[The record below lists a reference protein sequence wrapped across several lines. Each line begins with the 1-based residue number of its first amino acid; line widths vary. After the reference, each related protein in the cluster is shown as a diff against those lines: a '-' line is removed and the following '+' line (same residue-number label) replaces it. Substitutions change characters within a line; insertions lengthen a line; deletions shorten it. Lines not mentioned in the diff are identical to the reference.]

1 MSVIEQIEK
10 HNFEDY
16 VLEKLGW
23 TKEQKSFSGTLIY
36 NIEDNSGN
44 EISTIVCKRMD
55 TKISVNYIYPNEN
68 SDDAT
73 DFVIVYDKQKRDID
87 YAKTT
92 DNVVNFNE
100 AKLFILTLSQM
111 IKQTTPVFYPVAK
124 ISEKLNHNHNI

>member
-1 MSVIEQIEK
+1 MAFPDFITPIMKQA
-10 HNFEDY
+10 
-16 VLEKLGW
+16 
-23 TKEQKSFSGTLIY
+23 Y
-36 NIEDNSGN
+36 NIEDHSGN

-100 AKLFILTLSQM
+100 AKLFILTLSEM
-111 IKQTTPVFYPVAK
+111 IKQTTPVFYPVSK
-124 ISEKLNHNHNI
+124 ISEKLNHNI